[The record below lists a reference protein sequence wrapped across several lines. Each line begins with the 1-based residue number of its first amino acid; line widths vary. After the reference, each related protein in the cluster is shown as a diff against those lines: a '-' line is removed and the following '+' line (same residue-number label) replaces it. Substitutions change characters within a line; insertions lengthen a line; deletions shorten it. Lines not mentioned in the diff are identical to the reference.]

1 MPRDSAYLR
10 ALTAVLFTAVC
21 AWLAAALFAPGNAQS
36 HVRAEYMELYES
48 LPLHGLV
55 LRHEQALY
63 GESLLPA
70 SAFGDRLAAG
80 SVLGQREGESILSPS
95 SGIYYENTDGFEY
108 LSPEILKNL
117 DGAMLSE
124 LMARRPQSGEK
135 SFGRLVTGRDWYYA
149 AFTPRRESVPEKG
162 KCRLRFDGD
171 IEREAR
177 LIDIRDA
184 GEELILIFRLTAEDR
199 ELLSLRRC
207 SASLIL
213 SGHEGLAVPTEA
225 VFTDGQGNKFVY
237 CCTALGTEKTA
248 VECIYESGRLCLVR
262 ALEEGQLPPG
272 SRVISHA
279 AEGLE
284 TEGY

>member
-1 MPRDSAYLR
+1 MPRESAYLR
-10 ALTAVLFTAVC
+10 ALTALLFTAVC
-21 AWLAAALFAPGNAQS
+21 AWLAAALFAPGSAES
-36 HVRAEYMELYES
+36 HVRAEYMELYEA
-48 LPLHGLV
+48 LELHGIV
-55 LRHEQALY
+55 LRQEQALC

-70 SAFGDRLAAG
+70 SASGSRLAAG

-95 SGIYYENTDGFEY
+95 SGLYFDDTDGFEY

-117 DGAMLSE
+117 GGAGLEE
-124 LMARRPQSGEK
+124 LLARRPQSGEK
-135 SFGRLVTGRDWYYA
+135 RFGRLVTGRDWYYA
-149 AFTPRRESVPEKG
+149 AFAPKREVSPEKG
-162 KCRLRFDGD
+162 RCRLRFEGD
-171 IEREAR
+171 TEREAR

-184 GEELILIFRLTAEDR
+184 GERLILIFRLTAEDE
-199 ELLSLRRC
+199 ELLRLRRC

-213 SGHEGLAVPTEA
+213 SDHGGLAVPAEA
-225 VFTDGQGNKFVY
+225 VYTDGQGNKFVY

-262 ALEEGQLPPG
+262 ATEEGRLPPG
-272 SRVISHA
+272 SRVISRA